1 MSKFNLKCKFWRCLT
16 RKIFFFLHWF
26 WFSCWSTTSSLH
38 ISCFFKFFYDLEVL
52 GDSGNGGTYIFVA
65 YQNNDEEPMVNKLKA
80 SYLKCTMST
89 NCNWVEQNVTHR
101 NQGFSQVMVQM
112 QFSIPFEKEFQGALL
127 VDQTLELDVRI
138 PTTLETW
145 NVMNEYQKNAHERAW
160 LCLERATI
168 TQVSSKLYETFPQI
182 FCPWT
187 SN

>member
-1 MSKFNLKCKFWRCLT
+1 
-16 RKIFFFLHWF
+16 
-26 WFSCWSTTSSLH
+26 
-38 ISCFFKFFYDLEVL
+38 
-52 GDSGNGGTYIFVA
+52 
-65 YQNNDEEPMVNKLKA
+65 
-80 SYLKCTMST
+80 
-89 NCNWVEQNVTHR
+89 
-101 NQGFSQVMVQM
+101 M
-112 QFSIPFEKEFQGALL
+112 QLSIPFEKEFQGALL